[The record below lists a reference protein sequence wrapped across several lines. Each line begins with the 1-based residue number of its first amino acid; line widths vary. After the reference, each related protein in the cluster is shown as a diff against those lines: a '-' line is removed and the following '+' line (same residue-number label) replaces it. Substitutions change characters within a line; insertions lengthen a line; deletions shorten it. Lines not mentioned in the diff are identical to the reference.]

1 MKGKATKIDKI
12 TMRISQEDKAA
23 LKSFAGNRSMDLG
36 AFVRQSAF
44 QAAEISP
51 FLQDEDVALIEV
63 LQEDLRKIGVNLN
76 QITRAINGGRVV
88 SNKAILER
96 VDAVKQVV
104 EFTQVKFAEC
114 LSQAARQQRAV
125 NIDV

>member
-1 MKGKATKIDKI
+1 
-12 TMRISQEDKAA
+12 MRISQEDKAA
-23 LKSFAGNRSMDLG
+23 LKSFAANRSMDLG